1 MAGAREVWRVRK
13 WTEKDRGEAGNID
26 LLGQRQV
33 TPRWEDD
40 PVQRYIGRQWRA
52 CWGRR
57 GLPPPWKD
65 IMQSEGRVGRDKY
78 TYVSINNIY

>member
-1 MAGAREVWRVRK
+1 MAGAREVWRGRK
-13 WTEKDRGEAGNID
+13 WTEKDIGEAGNID

-57 GLPPPWKD
+57 GLPPPGSTSCGVKGGWD
-65 IMQSEGRVGRDKY
+65 E
-78 TYVSINNIY
+78 TSINMYQ